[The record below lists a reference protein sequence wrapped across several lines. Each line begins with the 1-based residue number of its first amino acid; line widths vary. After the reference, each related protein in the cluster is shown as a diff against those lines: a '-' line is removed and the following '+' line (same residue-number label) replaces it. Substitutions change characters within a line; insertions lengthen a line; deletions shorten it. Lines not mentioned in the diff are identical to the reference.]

1 MRSRGLVVAV
11 AVVLAIVAAG
21 AVVLYTNGVKQ
32 DAVQGGNLVPVIVST
47 KDIAANTALNTL
59 IDESVFQQI
68 RVPSD
73 ALVNGAVSSMDQLRD
88 RTTTS
93 AILANEQIPTTRLSG
108 GEAAPGGTLGISEG
122 HVGMSIQVSDYQG
135 VAGNISRGDHVVVYV
150 TFAKDTPIL
159 KSTMRQLLTSS
170 QFQQVYDLLQTGN
183 AATASAAGSPAIS
196 LPVPFTVSLIPGVRV
211 LDVSNP
217 VIDQAT
223 GHRNGNDVM
232 LTLDLKPEDAEA
244 VSYAGSLALS
254 NEATM
259 WFGLLPPDSP
269 DGYAIQG
276 VVGPRIETVTG
287 SS

>member
-32 DAVQGGNLVPVIVST
+32 DAEQGCNLVPVIVST
-47 KDIAANTALNTL
+47 RDIAANTALNTL
-59 IDESVFQQI
+59 IDQSVFQQI

-73 ALVNGAVSSMDQLRD
+73 ALVDGAVSSMDQLTD

-122 HVGMSIQVSDYQG
+122 HVGLSLQVSDYQG
-135 VAGNISRGDHVVVYV
+135 VAGNIARGDHVVVYV
-150 TFAKDTPIL
+150 TFDKDTPIL
-159 KSTMRQLLTSS
+159 KSSMKQLLNPA
-170 QFQQVYDLLQTGN
+170 QFQAVYELLQSGN
-183 AATASAAGSPAIS
+183 QAQASASAAAIS

-217 VIDQAT
+217 TIDQAT
-223 GHRNGNDVM
+223 GHRTGDDVL
-232 LTLDLKPEDAEA
+232 LTLDLQPEDAEA
-244 VSYAGSLALS
+244 VTYAGSLAL
-254 NEATM
+254 NNQATI

-269 DGYAIQG
+269 DGYAVQG
-276 VVGPRIETVTG
+276 VVGPRLEMVTG